1 MIKNEN
7 VINLHRS
14 TLQPEDSREKSLK
27 FYYQSSVKV
36 EKGISDCKI
45 SQANL
50 SSLSQ
55 NLGVNQE
62 KEKSSS
68 MLWGLSGEERWESQH
83 RWSGEVP
90 GLLALEQAKER
101 AVQLVHEDKGS
112 QSVFS
117 EKKKKNNTESLIFLN
132 MLMQYL
138 QLS

>member
-68 MLWGLSGEERWESQH
+68 ML
-83 RWSGEVP
+83 
-90 GLLALEQAKER
+90 
-101 AVQLVHEDKGS
+101 
-112 QSVFS
+112 
-117 EKKKKNNTESLIFLN
+117 
-132 MLMQYL
+132 
-138 QLS
+138 